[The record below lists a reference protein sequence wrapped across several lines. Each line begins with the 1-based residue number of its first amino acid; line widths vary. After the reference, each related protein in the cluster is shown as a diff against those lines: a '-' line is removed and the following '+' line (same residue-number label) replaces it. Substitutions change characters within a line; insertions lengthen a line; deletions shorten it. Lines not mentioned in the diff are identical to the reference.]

1 MLKVV
6 HILTLAKKLMI
17 KILNFKLLIMLE
29 YQNSKTFFLNSILQI
44 GLKTFLQ
51 LKKLKNKVP
60 WRYVII
66 DLNGEEIEQELQ

>member
-1 MLKVV
+1 
-6 HILTLAKKLMI
+6 
-17 KILNFKLLIMLE
+17 MLE

-44 GLKTFLQ
+44 CLKTFLQ

>member
-1 MLKVV
+1 
-6 HILTLAKKLMI
+6 
-17 KILNFKLLIMLE
+17 MLE